1 MLPAHFFPHPG
12 KITEILA
19 EAAPI
24 LGGPRLF
31 VVISADG
38 KKKYNI
44 LLRMPGYKIPPDGGK
59 RTRRVLAKGLT

>member
-19 EAAPI
+19 EAAQFWAAPA
-24 LGGPRLF
+24 F

-44 LLRMPGYKIPPDGGK
+44 LLRMPGYRIPPIEENELVEFWQRG
-59 RTRRVLAKGLT
+59 

>member
-44 LLRMPGYKIPPDGGK
+44 LLRMPGYKIPPD
-59 RTRRVLAKGLT
+59 